1 MLSRSVSSALIASA
15 VVAAG
20 SASSSATVLTFD
32 LGAVDGQNFSSL
44 YQAYGDRVTEGP
56 GGVFFTPGF
65 PQFTYGTGGGATPN
79 VTVDYRPGLL
89 FGSSQ
94 APSRRFG
101 DLTNVLY
108 RQFGGD
114 NVIEIDLQP
123 DPNVAVCLYS
133 FDLAAV
139 LSENLP
145 AQYVLVTDSLGNK
158 LFRDA
163 PNSGGPLPIIPAV
176 DGGGNPT
183 RRTYDFTT
191 LLGAPIQPA
200 AGRGIQILIGVGQIP
215 TKVDRIGIDNIK
227 FGQHIVPTPG
237 AAALVIGAGLLAV
250 GRRRR

>member
-1 MLSRSVSSALIASA
+1 MLSLSVSRKTLAASA
-15 VVAAG
+15 IGLVALAC
-20 SASSSATVLTFD
+20 SAQGTVLTFNM
-32 LGAVDGQNFSSL
+32 GATEGQNASDL
-44 YQAYGDRVTEGP
+44 YQAYGDRVGNP
-56 GGVFFTPGF
+56 IFDAIN
-65 PQFTYGTGGGATPN
+65 PQFTYGSGGGPTPN
-79 VTVDYRPGLL
+79 ITVEYRPGLL

-101 DLTNVLY
+101 DLDNVLY

-123 DPNVAVCLYS
+123 DPGVAVCLYS

-145 AQYVLVTDSLGNK
+145 VQYVLVTDSLGNK

-176 DGGGNPT
+176 DGSNNPT
-183 RRTYDFTT
+183 RRTYDFSAFPGGR
-191 LLGAPIQPA
+191 LQPDF
-200 AGRGIQILIGVGQIP
+200 GRGIQIKIGVGQIP

-227 FGQHIVPTPG
+227 FGQHIIPSPG
-237 AAALVIGAGLLAV
+237 ALALAAGAGLLVA
-250 GRRRR
+250 RRRRG